1 MTIGHLWMQT
11 MFEAIKAKIT
21 LIWATVVLITLMSA
35 NLSISQETTETEEII
50 LPDPIV
56 ILGDSLFVQKSSDL
70 GSKDSQTVVSDF
82 SDETQDLLGQYR
94 LVLQQIDRLI
104 AYNDYVERL
113 IVDQEA
119 QITDIREQLDQFA
132 LIERGIVPLMLDS
145 IDTLD
150 KFIDLDVPFLLEER
164 KARVARLRTI
174 MNLSDVTVS
183 EKYRQIMDAYQI
195 ETTYGR
201 DIEAYTG
208 LLEIDGVSRQ
218 VDFLRIGRTSLT
230 YQTPDQE
237 ETGFWNKQDRQWE
250 KLPNKYQNYVTQG
263 LRVARK
269 QVTPNLLELPI
280 EAPGEG
286 R

>member
-1 MTIGHLWMQT
+1 MLEGKQPRNTPVWV
-11 MFEAIKAKIT
+11 A
-21 LIWATVVLITLMSA
+21 VVLGTLMTA
-35 NLSISQETTETEEII
+35 NFSFSQETIETEII
-50 LPDPIV
+50 LPDPIE
-56 ILGDSLFVQKSSDL
+56 ILDDTLFVQRSSDL
-70 GSKDSQTVVSDF
+70 GSKDSQIIVSNL

-119 QITDIREQLDQFA
+119 QITDIRKQLDQFA

-145 IDTLD
+145 IDILD

-174 MNLSDVTVS
+174 MDLSDVTVS

-208 LLEIDGVSRQ
+208 LLEIDGESRQ

-237 ETGFWNKQDRQWE
+237 ETGFWNKQAGQWE

>member
-1 MTIGHLWMQT
+1 
-11 MFEAIKAKIT
+11 MFEAKQPRIT
-21 LIWATVVLITLMSA
+21 SIWTAVIFVTLMTA
-35 NLSISQETTETEEII
+35 NFSFSQETTETEII
-50 LPDPIV
+50 LPDPIE
-56 ILGDSLFVQKSSDL
+56 ILDDTLFVQRSSDL
-70 GSKDSQTVVSDF
+70 GSKDSQTIVSNL

-94 LVLQQIDRLI
+94 LVLQQIDRLV

-113 IVDQEA
+113 IADQEA
-119 QITDIREQLDQFA
+119 QIIDIRKQLDQFA

-164 KARVARLRTI
+164 RDRVARLRTI
-174 MNLSDVTVS
+174 MDLSDVTVS

-208 LLEIDGVSRQ
+208 LLEIDGESRQ

-237 ETGFWNKQDRQWE
+237 ETGFWNKQAGQWE

>member
-1 MTIGHLWMQT
+1 MLEGKQPRNIPVWM
-11 MFEAIKAKIT
+11 A
-21 LIWATVVLITLMSA
+21 VVLGTLMTA
-35 NLSISQETTETEEII
+35 NFSFSQETTETEII
-50 LPDPIV
+50 LPDPIE
-56 ILGDSLFVQKSSDL
+56 ILDDTLFVQRSSDL
-70 GSKDSQTVVSDF
+70 GSKDSQIIVSNL
-82 SDETQDLLGQYR
+82 SDERQNLLGQYR

-119 QITDIREQLDQFA
+119 QITDIRKQLDQFA

-145 IDTLD
+145 IDILD

-174 MNLSDVTVS
+174 MDLSDVTVS

-208 LLEIDGVSRQ
+208 LLEIDGESRQ

-237 ETGFWNKQDRQWE
+237 ETGFWNKQAGQWE

>member
-1 MTIGHLWMQT
+1 
-11 MFEAIKAKIT
+11 MFEAKQPRIT
-21 LIWATVVLITLMSA
+21 SIWTAVIFVTLMTA
-35 NLSISQETTETEEII
+35 NFSFSQETTETEII
-50 LPDPIV
+50 LPDPIE
-56 ILGDSLFVQKSSDL
+56 ILDDTLFVQRSSDL
-70 GSKDSQTVVSDF
+70 GSKDSQTIVSNL

-94 LVLQQIDRLI
+94 LVLQQIDRLV

-113 IVDQEA
+113 IADQEA
-119 QITDIREQLDQFA
+119 QIIDIRKQLDQFA

-174 MNLSDVTVS
+174 MDLSDVTVS

-208 LLEIDGVSRQ
+208 LLEIDGESRQ

-237 ETGFWNKQDRQWE
+237 ETGFWNKQAGQWE

-269 QVTPNLLELPI
+269 QVTPNILELPI

>member
-1 MTIGHLWMQT
+1 
-11 MFEAIKAKIT
+11 MFEAKQPRIT
-21 LIWATVVLITLMSA
+21 SIWTAVIFVTLMTA
-35 NLSISQETTETEEII
+35 NFSFSQETIETEII
-50 LPDPIV
+50 LPDPIE
-56 ILGDSLFVQKSSDL
+56 ILDDTLFVQRSSDL
-70 GSKDSQTVVSDF
+70 GSKDSQTIVSNL

-94 LVLQQIDRLI
+94 LVLQQIDRLV

-113 IVDQEA
+113 IADQEA
-119 QITDIREQLDQFA
+119 QIIDIRKQLDQFA

-145 IDTLD
+145 IDILD

-174 MNLSDVTVS
+174 MDLSDVTVS

-208 LLEIDGVSRQ
+208 LLEIDGESRQ

-237 ETGFWNKQDRQWE
+237 ETGFWNKQTGQWE

-269 QVTPNLLELPI
+269 QVTPNILELPI

>member
-1 MTIGHLWMQT
+1 MLEGKQPRNKPVWV
-11 MFEAIKAKIT
+11 A
-21 LIWATVVLITLMSA
+21 VVLGTLMTA
-35 NLSISQETTETEEII
+35 NFSFSQETTETEII
-50 LPDPIV
+50 LPDPIE
-56 ILGDSLFVQKSSDL
+56 ILDDTLFVQRSSDL
-70 GSKDSQTVVSDF
+70 GSKDSQIIVSNL
-82 SDETQDLLGQYR
+82 SDERQDLLGQYR

-119 QITDIREQLDQFA
+119 QITDIGKQLDQFA

-145 IDTLD
+145 IDILD

-174 MNLSDVTVS
+174 MDLSDVTVS

-208 LLEIDGVSRQ
+208 LLEIDGESRQ

-237 ETGFWNKQDRQWE
+237 ETGFWNKQAGQWE